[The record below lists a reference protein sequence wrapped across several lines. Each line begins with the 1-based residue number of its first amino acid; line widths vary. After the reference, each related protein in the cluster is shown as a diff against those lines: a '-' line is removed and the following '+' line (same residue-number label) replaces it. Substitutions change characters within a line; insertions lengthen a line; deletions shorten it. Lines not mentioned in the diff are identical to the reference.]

1 MLTRELGDDIMSSLP
16 MRLITQ
22 KRIVHFMVH
31 SPASVK
37 ELGSWVKVIKS
48 AAWTNWADAKAIYG
62 HRLDV
67 VKVSSSTSVGVFDIM
82 NNRWR
87 FIVAIHF
94 SARAA
99 LRGRVYVLR
108 ILTHKEYDKNIWKK
122 EL

>member
-1 MLTRELGDDIMSSLP
+1 
-16 MRLITQ
+16 
-22 KRIVHFMVH
+22 
-31 SPASVK
+31 
-37 ELGSWVKVIKS
+37 
-48 AAWTNWADAKAIYG
+48 
-62 HRLDV
+62 LDV

-87 FIVAIHF
+87 LIVAIHF